1 MLHTVKGIDLPLAA
15 TALTAYML
23 GSTAGV
29 LVGGWFADSFKR
41 HILLFVTGLTA
52 LSALLIPRVNWLSL
66 PIVAIVAVILLASL
80 FCAGSARVSAR
91 ADEAVVQP
99 AE

>member
-15 TALTAYML
+15 TALTPYML

-66 PIVAIVAVILLASL
+66 RDRGGDT
-80 FCAGSARVSAR
+80 AGQPVLRRFSAGVGPR
-91 ADEAVVQP
+91 
-99 AE
+99 